1 VQRSFFF
8 LGVLDNMKV
17 SASLIKTWM
26 KCSLQ
31 AKYRYVDGL
40 PEKKNAAASFG
51 SAVHLAL
58 ELYNNEF
65 DVDSAVGT
73 FLYVWDHPDEF
84 DLAPEVWPMRTSFGM
99 YRERGEQFIRAY
111 HEENQWVEKDIVATE
126 HRFCVPI
133 GDHLISGIVDL
144 LEIPS
149 KIPELHIVD
158 YKSGSRPNKTDL
170 GLDVQFTS
178 YLWASKQKEFWCG
191 YEPEKEKYP
200 GFENGEE
207 LFERVKNYNVI
218 GIWYDLRN
226 NKPYRVGVRE
236 DADFRRLHHCIDQIA
251 RAMEAEVF
259 VPTISGDSCVIC
271 SFQEQCSAYPA
282 DVFVSAP

>member
-1 VQRSFFF
+1 
-8 LGVLDNMKV
+8 MKV

-26 KCSLQ
+26 KCPLQ
-31 AKYRYVDGL
+31 AKYRYIDGF
-40 PEKKNAAASFG
+40 PEKSNAAASFG

-58 ELYNNEF
+58 ELYNNTF
-65 DVDSAVGT
+65 DVDGAVKT

-84 DLAPEVWPMRTSFGM
+84 GLEPEIWPMRTSFGL

-111 HEENQWVEKDIVATE
+111 DEENRWVEKDIVATE

-133 GDHLISGIVDL
+133 GGNLLSGIVDI
-144 LEIPS
+144 LEIPHRTN
-149 KIPELHIVD
+149 ELHIVD
-158 YKSGSRPNKTDL
+158 LKTGSRPNNTNL
-170 GLDVQFTS
+170 GLDVQFSS
-178 YLWASKQKEFWCG
+178 YLWAAKQKEFWCG
-191 YEPEKEKYP
+191 YELEKEKYS

-226 NKPYRVGVRE
+226 NKQYRVGERTE
-236 DADFRRLHHCIDQIA
+236 GDFRRLFHCIDQIG

-259 VPTISGDSCVIC
+259 VPSISGDACSIC
-271 SFQEQCSAYPA
+271 SFHETCVAYPS
-282 DVFVSAP
+282 DVFGSDE